1 MLNLKK
7 NISLS
12 LEETI
17 KKSFPDAAVPSAD
30 ELYLMLEYPPDDKMG
45 DIAFPCFKLS
55 RALRKAP
62 PAIASELVG
71 GFECNGVGKCEAVGG
86 YLNFYISKTYYE
98 SLIPRIVSE
107 GAEYGRSH
115 DGDGKTVV
123 LDYSAPNI
131 CKPFHIGHLASTIIG
146 HSLKKLHEFVGYNC
160 VGVNHLGDWG
170 TQFGKQITAYKLWG
184 DRETVERGG
193 VDELVRLYVKFH
205 EEAEKDP
212 SLGDRARAEFAKLED
227 GDEENTELWKWFV
240 KISLDECNR
249 TYDKLGITFD
259 SYAGESF
266 YTDKMPEQVE
276 LLRKKGLLK
285 VDNGASI
292 VDLSEYNMPPCLI
305 LKSDGSTL
313 YPTRDIAAAVYRD
326 RTYHFSKCIYVTAS
340 QQCLHF
346 AQWFKVVELMGYDFY
361 DKLVHVPYGMVSI
374 DGAKLA
380 TRTGNVILI
389 RDLISAAV
397 EKVSAVINEKNPD
410 LENKDQVAQDVGVGA
425 IVFHY
430 LLNSRIK
437 DINFIM
443 DDALSFDGST
453 GPYAQYTYARTCSLI
468 EKAEG
473 GAGGKVTISEP
484 AEAALSKA
492 LSRFGEC
499 VNGAVRD
506 YEPSVITRYILDVCV
521 AFNRF
526 YQDCKILGAEDE
538 SVKASRIELVKATNI
553 VLGNAMPLICM
564 KTPKKI

>member
-1 MLNLKK
+1 
-7 NISLS
+7 
-12 LEETI
+12 
-17 KKSFPDAAVPSAD
+17 
-30 ELYLMLEYPPDDKMG
+30 MLEYPPDETMG
-45 DIAFPCFKLS
+45 DLAFPCFKLS

-62 PAIASELVG
+62 PVIAAEVAKA
-71 GFECNGVGKCEAVGG
+71 FECDGVEKCEVAGG
-86 YLNFYISKTYYE
+86 YLNFRISNSYYAA
-98 SLIPRIVSE
+98 LAPRIIAE
-107 GAEYGRSH
+107 GGEYGRSH
-115 DGDGKTVV
+115 VGDGKTVV

-131 CKPFHIGHLASTIIG
+131 CKPFHIGHLASTVIG
-146 HSLKKLHEFVGYNC
+146 HSLKMIHAFSGYNC
-160 VGVNHLGDWG
+160 VGINHLGDWG
-170 TQFGKQITAYKLWG
+170 TQFGKQILAYKLWG
-184 DRETVERGG
+184 DKETVERGG

-205 EEAEKDP
+205 AEAENDD
-212 SLGDRARAEFAKLED
+212 SLNTRAREEFTKLEH
-227 GDEENTELWKWFV
+227 GDEENTALWRWFV

-276 LLRKKGLLK
+276 KLKESGLLK

-326 RTYHFSKCIYVTAS
+326 RTYHFDKCIYVTAS

-361 DKLVHVPYGMVSI
+361 DKLVHVPFGMVSI

-389 RDLISAAV
+389 RDLIDAAV
-397 EKVSAVINEKNPD
+397 EKVAAVIDEKNPD
-410 LENKDQVAQDVGVGA
+410 LENREQVAQDVGVGA

-437 DINFIM
+437 DTNFIM

-468 EKAEG
+468 EKAG
-473 GAGGKVTISEP
+473 DIKNANVTVTEP
-484 AEAALSKA
+484 SEAALMKT
-492 LSRFGEC
+492 LSRFEE
-499 VNGAVRD
+499 VVDAALRD
-506 YEPSVITRYILDVCV
+506 YEPSTITRYIIDVCV

-526 YQDCKILGAEDE
+526 YQDCKILGAENDD
-538 SVKASRIELVKATNI
+538 VRASRVSLVKATNT
-553 VLGNAMPLICM
+553 VLANALPLICM

>member
-1 MLNLKK
+1 MKNLKK
-7 NISLS
+7 NISNS
-12 LEETI
+12 LVLAL
-17 KKSFPDAAVPSAD
+17 KKAFPEANVPSAD
-30 ELYLMLEYPPDDKMG
+30 EISQMLEYPPDENMG
-45 DIAFPCFKLS
+45 DLAFPCFCLS
-55 RALRKAP
+55 RILRKAP
-62 PAIASELVG
+62 PAIAAALGEHFSCDGIE
-71 GFECNGVGKCEAVGG
+71 KCEVMGG
-86 YLNFYISKTYYE
+86 YLNFRISNSYYE
-98 SLIPRIVSE
+98 ALASKIIFA

-115 DGDGKTVV
+115 AGDGKTVV

-146 HSLKKLHEFVGYNC
+146 HSLKKIHQFAGYNC
-160 VGVNHLGDWG
+160 VGINHLGDWG

-184 DRETVERGG
+184 DKETVEKGG

-212 SLGDRARAEFAKLED
+212 ALNDRARAEFAKLEE
-227 GDEENTELWKWFV
+227 GDAENTALWKWFV
-240 KISLDECNR
+240 KISLDECNK
-249 TYDKLGITFD
+249 TYEKLGVDFD

-266 YTDKMPEQVE
+266 YTDKMPEQIEV
-276 LLRKKGLLK
+276 LREKGLLK
-285 VDNGASI
+285 IDNGASI

-313 YPTRDIAAAVYRD
+313 YPTRDIAAAVYRR
-326 RTYHFSKCIYVTAS
+326 RTYNFDKCIYVTAS

-389 RDLISAAV
+389 RDLINAAV
-397 EKVSAVINEKNPD
+397 EKVEAVINEKNPD
-410 LENKDQVAQDVGVGA
+410 LENKEQVAQNVGVGA

-437 DINFIM
+437 DTNFIM

-468 EKAEG
+468 EKAG
-473 GAGGKVTISEP
+473 DAKDSAVKITDPS
-484 AEAALSKA
+484 EAALMKT
-492 LSRFGEC
+492 LSRFEE
-499 VNGAVRD
+499 VVDAALRD
-506 YEPSVITRYILDVCV
+506 YEPSNITRYIIDICF

-526 YQDCKILGAEDE
+526 YQDCKILGAESED
-538 SVKASRIELVKATNI
+538 VCASRLSLVKATNV
-553 VLGNAMPLICM
+553 VLGSALPLICM
-564 KTPKKI
+564 KTPRKI

>member
-1 MLNLKK
+1 MQNLKK
-7 NISLS
+7 KISDALIAAMN
-12 LEETI
+12 TA
-17 KKSFPDAAVPSAD
+17 FPGTEVPSESD
-30 ELYLMLEYPPDDKMG
+30 LITMLEYPPDEKMG
-45 DIAFPCFKLS
+45 DLAFPCFKLS

-62 PAIASELVG
+62 PMIAAALVEI
-71 GFECNGVGKCEAVGG
+71 FKCDGVERCEAVSG
-86 YLNFYISKTYYE
+86 YLNFYISNKYYE
-98 SLIPRIVSE
+98 TLVPRIVAE
-107 GAEYGRSH
+107 GGDYGRGH
-115 DGDGKTVV
+115 AGDGKVAV

-131 CKPFHIGHLASTIIG
+131 CKPFHIGHLASTVIG
-146 HSLKKLHEFVGYNC
+146 HSLKKLLQFVGYKC

-184 DRETVERGG
+184 DHDEVERGG

-205 EEAEKDP
+205 EEAEADP
-212 SLGDRARAEFAKLED
+212 ALNDRARAEFAKLEE
-227 GDEENTELWKWFV
+227 GDEENIALWKWFV

-249 TYDKLGITFD
+249 TYNKLGITFD

-276 LLRKKGLLK
+276 LLKEKGLLK

-326 RTYHFSKCIYVTAS
+326 RTYHFDKCIYVTAS

-389 RDLISAAV
+389 RDLIDAAV
-397 EKVSAVINEKNPD
+397 EKVKVVIDEKNPN
-410 LENKDQVAQDVGVGA
+410 LEDKEATAEAVGVGA

-468 EKAEG
+468 EKAGESDG
-473 GAGGKVTISEP
+473 GAITITEP
-484 AEAALSKA
+484 SEAALAKT

-499 VNGAVRD
+499 VEYAVRD

-526 YQDCKILGAEDE
+526 YQDCKILGAEDKC
-538 SVKASRIELVKATNI
+538 VCASRVSLVRATNV
-553 VLGNAMPLICM
+553 VLGNALPLICM

>member
-1 MLNLKK
+1 MQNLKK
-7 NISLS
+7 NIASALVES
-12 LEETI
+12 M
-17 KKSFPDAAVPSAD
+17 KKSFPDASVPTES
-30 ELYLMLEYPPDDKMG
+30 ELILMLEYPPDDKLG

-62 PAIASELVG
+62 PMIASELIKT
-71 GFECNGVGKCEAVGG
+71 FSCDGVEKCEAVSG
-86 YLNFYISKTYYE
+86 YLNFYISNKYYE
-98 SLIPRIVSE
+98 ALVPKIVADGS
-107 GAEYGRSH
+107 EYGRGH
-115 DGDGKTVV
+115 EGDGKTVV

-205 EEAEKDP
+205 EEAEKDAT
-212 SLGDRARAEFAKLED
+212 LNDRAREEFAKLEE
-227 GDEENTELWKWFV
+227 GDEENIALWKWFV
-240 KISLDECNR
+240 SISLDECNR
-249 TYDKLGITFD
+249 TYEKLGITFD

-276 LLRKKGLLK
+276 LLREKGLLK

-389 RDLISAAV
+389 RDLIDAAV
-397 EKVSAVINEKNPD
+397 GKVKAVIDEKNPD
-410 LENKDQVAQDVGVGA
+410 LDDKEATAEAVGVGA

-468 EKAEG
+468 EKAG
-473 GAGGKVTISEP
+473 DMGGKVTITEP
-484 AEAALSKA
+484 SEAALAKT

-499 VNGAVRD
+499 VESAVRD

-526 YQDCKILGAEDE
+526 YQDCKILGAEDAN
-538 SVKASRIELVKATNI
+538 VRASRVALVKATNV

>member
-1 MLNLKK
+1 MKKLKK
-7 NISLS
+7 NIASSILRAINS
-12 LEETI
+12 A
-17 KKSFPDAAVPSAD
+17 FAGADAPSEA
-30 ELYLMLEYPPDDKMG
+30 EIVSMLEYPPDETMG
-45 DIAFPCFKLS
+45 DLAFPCFKLS

-62 PAIASELVG
+62 PVIAAEVAKA
-71 GFECNGVGKCEAVGG
+71 FECDGIEKCEVAGG
-86 YLNFYISKTYYE
+86 YLNFRISNSYYAA
-98 SLIPRIVSE
+98 LAPRIIAE
-107 GAEYGRSH
+107 CGEYGRSH
-115 DGDGKTVV
+115 VGDGKTVV

-131 CKPFHIGHLASTIIG
+131 CKPFHIGHLASTVIG
-146 HSLKKLHEFVGYNC
+146 HSLKMIHAFSGYNC
-160 VGVNHLGDWG
+160 VGINHLGDWG
-170 TQFGKQITAYKLWG
+170 TQFGKQILAYKLWG
-184 DRETVERGG
+184 DKETVERGG

-205 EEAEKDP
+205 AEAENDD
-212 SLGDRARAEFAKLED
+212 SLNTRAREEFTKLEH
-227 GDEENTELWKWFV
+227 GDEENTALWRWFV

-276 LLRKKGLLK
+276 KLKESGLLK

-326 RTYHFSKCIYVTAS
+326 RTYHFDKCIYVTAS

-389 RDLISAAV
+389 RDLIDAAV
-397 EKVSAVINEKNPD
+397 EKVAAVIDEKNPD
-410 LENKDQVAQDVGVGA
+410 LENREQVAQDVGVGA

-437 DINFIM
+437 DTNFIM

-468 EKAEG
+468 EKAG
-473 GAGGKVTISEP
+473 DIKNANVTITEP
-484 AEAALSKA
+484 SEAALMKT
-492 LSRFGEC
+492 LSRFEE
-499 VNGAVRD
+499 VVDAALRD
-506 YEPSVITRYILDVCV
+506 YEPSTITRYILDVCV
-521 AFNRF
+521 SFNRF
-526 YQDCKILGAEDE
+526 YQDCKILGAENDD
-538 SVKASRIELVKATNI
+538 VRASRVSLVKATNT
-553 VLGNAMPLICM
+553 VLANALPLICM